1 MMNDAFRYD
10 LSCNCRLPGTSFG
23 VIDEADDLCY
33 ACCHTR
39 LIAEIIEANG
49 FDSLP
54 RYLNKKVLVAI
65 NGNYVISLIL
75 EEQKY

>member
-1 MMNDAFRYD
+1 M
-10 LSCNCRLPGTSFG
+10 
-23 VIDEADDLCY
+23 Y

-39 LIAEIIEANG
+39 LIVEIIEANG

-54 RYLNKKVLVAI
+54 RRLNKKVLVAI

-75 EEQKY
+75 EEKNTDLIKVMYFQRSYFNAT